1 MADRTSFYK
10 VVDEAIADLTANGF
24 DSVERVAYWED
35 RLRVAAEQAMT
46 SPVRMEQML
55 RESLAAI
62 FHRMVDRGG
71 IVKFHSGVARYTI
84 DKIKPSLR
92 AELDRRIL
100 ASANLIRL
108 NRREAI
114 NKTLSRFSGWAT
126 SLPKGGSDTV
136 DKRKTK
142 QDVRKSLAQLPFVER
157 RVLVDQGHKLTA
169 SLNDIVAKDGGAIA
183 LRWHSNWRQ
192 PGYDFR
198 EDHKERDGH
207 IYLIRDNWAQAKG
220 LVKVGPAGYYDQIT
234 AVGEEVLCRCYAEFL
249 YNLRSLP
256 KAMLTKKGQDAL
268 SEAREKIGALQ

>member
-1 MADRTSFYK
+1 MARSEFYR
-10 VVDEAIADLTANGF
+10 VVDEAIADLSTHGF
-24 DSVERVAYWED
+24 DSMDRVAYWEEQ
-35 RLRVAAEQAMT
+35 LRVAAERAMV

-55 RESLAAI
+55 REALAAI
-62 FHRMVDRGG
+62 FHRLVDRGG
-71 IVKFHSGVARYTI
+71 IVKFHSGVERWKI

-92 AELDRRIL
+92 AELDRRIM

-126 SLPKGGSDTV
+126 SIPKGGSDAV

-157 RVLVDQGHKLTA
+157 RVLIDQGHKLSA
-169 SLNDIVAKDGGAIA
+169 SLNEIVAKDGDAIA

-192 PGYDFR
+192 QGYDFR
-198 EDHKERDGH
+198 EDHKERDGQ
-207 IYLIRDNWAQAKG
+207 IYLMRDNWAQAKG
-220 LVKVGPAGYYDQIT
+220 LVKVGPSGYYDKIT
-234 AVGEEVLCRCYAEFL
+234 AVAEEPFCRCYAEFL

-256 KAMLTKKGQDAL
+256 KEMLTKKGQDAL
-268 SEAREKIGALQ
+268 TEARERIGSLV